1 MIHCSIL
8 LFLKPI
14 VNKTSLD
21 MTQPDAL
28 LLQKIID
35 GNRSAFGTLYQF
47 YRKPALR
54 FCITLLKDEAE
65 AENVLH
71 EVFLKIWERKEQI
84 NPALNFNSYLFTCL
98 RNYAFDHFKRMEKDR
113 RLREQYLQQMTH
125 QLPEESE
132 DKHEQFQLL
141 DEVVGNL
148 SEKRQQVLLLNVY
161 EGKSYQ
167 EIAELMHI
175 SKNTVKNQLV
185 KARQILRD
193 QFSVAFA

>member
-1 MIHCSIL
+1 MP
-8 LFLKPI
+8 LFPKPI
-14 VNKTSLD
+14 VHKPYSTMN
-21 MTQPDAL
+21 QPNADL
-28 LLQKIID
+28 LCQVID
-35 GNRSAFGTLYQF
+35 GNRRAFGELYQT

-54 FCITLLKDEAE
+54 FCLTLLKDEAE

-71 EVFLKIWERKEQI
+71 EVFLKIWERREQI
-84 NPALNFNSYLFTCL
+84 NPDLNFHSYLFTCL
-98 RNYAFDHFKRMEKDR
+98 RNYAFDHFKRLEKDR

-125 QLPEESE
+125 QLTEEAE
-132 DKHEQFQLL
+132 DKNEHFELL
-141 DEVVGNL
+141 DEVVGRL

-167 EIAELMHI
+167 EIAELMQI